1 MAKAFFGE
9 MKNVVTHGPSCLA
22 LPNLTYNKIHLTTPC
37 VKVPMLYTLTAR
49 NSTIDLTPACLV
61 KRERIGHC
69 SHAELADAKAHVA
82 LGIAVFQEVTS
93 ALHPQIQHQLH
104 LLQNLFV
111 FPISTRRIAASCLN
125 VVNEYAVALS

>member
-1 MAKAFFGE
+1 
-9 MKNVVTHGPSCLA
+9 
-22 LPNLTYNKIHLTTPC
+22 
-37 VKVPMLYTLTAR
+37 MLYTLTAR
-49 NSTIDLTPACLV
+49 NSTIDFTPACLV
-61 KRERIGHC
+61 KRERIANC

-104 LLQNLFV
+104 PLQNLFV
-111 FPISTRRIAASCLN
+111 CPISTRRIAASCLN